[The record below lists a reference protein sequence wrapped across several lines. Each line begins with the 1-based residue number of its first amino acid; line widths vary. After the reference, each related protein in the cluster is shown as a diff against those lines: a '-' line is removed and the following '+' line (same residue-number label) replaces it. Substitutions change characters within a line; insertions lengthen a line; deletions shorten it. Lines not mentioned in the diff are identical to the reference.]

1 MAPGCAPAAT
11 TRWPACV
18 EDALRATGLGV
29 KCLLVADEGVLWTL
43 HRLREQG
50 VLPADTT
57 FKVSALIGPVN
68 PASFAVF
75 EQLGADSINIPSD
88 LTLAQFT
95 EIRRVSRAPMDLYIE
110 APDDLGGY
118 VRMYEVAE
126 LIRRGAPLY
135 LKFGLAKSPG
145 IYPYGQHLRELA
157 LSTAKERVRRGRPRA
172 GPARAARGGRR
183 DGPAGQPTAGPAQP
197 VRDLVITFRKHSPQK
212 KTQPRTIP
220 HTRSRSFHS
229 QRSGTTGPSSDP
241 TSRMMTMRNRRAAL
255 AAVAS
260 AASLALALTACGQN
274 SEGGGEEKKG
284 GADGA
289 TIGVAMP
296 TKSSERW
303 ISDGANVV
311 KELKSKGY
319 KTKLVYGEDD
329 PDQQVSQIEN
339 MITQGVDAL
348 VVAAIDNKSL
358 NNVLQQAKDADIPV
372 ISYDRLILGT
382 ENVDYYASFDNEK
395 VGELQGSYIVDKLG
409 LEDGKKGPFSI
420 ELFAYSND
428 DNNTKYFFQ
437 GAMNVLKPH
446 IDKGELVV
454 RSKQT
459 ALNQVTTLRWD
470 GGTAQKRM
478 DDLLTSSYRSAKVDA
493 VLSPYDGI
501 SIGILSALKSDGY
514 GTKAKPMPVV
524 TGQDAELASVKS
536 IIAGDQTQ
544 TVYKD
549 LRKLAKVAS
558 NMVDAALNDKKP
570 EVNDTK
576 SYDNGVKVVPAY
588 LLQPVSVD
596 KDNYKEALVDDG
608 YYTEN
613 DLK

>member
-1 MAPGCAPAAT
+1 
-11 TRWPACV
+11 
-18 EDALRATGLGV
+18 
-29 KCLLVADEGVLWTL
+29 
-43 HRLREQG
+43 
-50 VLPADTT
+50 
-57 FKVSALIGPVN
+57 
-68 PASFAVF
+68 
-75 EQLGADSINIPSD
+75 
-88 LTLAQFT
+88 
-95 EIRRVSRAPMDLYIE
+95 
-110 APDDLGGY
+110 
-118 VRMYEVAE
+118 
-126 LIRRGAPLY
+126 
-135 LKFGLAKSPG
+135 
-145 IYPYGQHLRELA
+145 
-157 LSTAKERVRRGRPRA
+157 
-172 GPARAARGGRR
+172 
-183 DGPAGQPTAGPAQP
+183 
-197 VRDLVITFRKHSPQK
+197 
-212 KTQPRTIP
+212 
-220 HTRSRSFHS
+220 
-229 QRSGTTGPSSDP
+229 
-241 TSRMMTMRNRRAAL
+241 MRNRRAAL

-260 AASLALALTACGQN
+260 AASLALTLTACGQ
-274 SEGGGEEKKG
+274 SGEGGSEEKKG
-284 GADGA
+284 GSEDA
-289 TIGVAMP
+289 TIGIAMP

-311 KELKSKGY
+311 KELKTKGY
-319 KTKLVYGEDD
+319 KTKLAYGEDD

-348 VVAAIDNKSL
+348 IIAAIDNKSL
-358 NNVLQQAKDADIPV
+358 DNVLQQAKDADIPV

-395 VGELQGSYIVDKLG
+395 VGELQGTYIVDKLG

-420 ELFAYSND
+420 ELFAGSND

-437 GAMNVLKPH
+437 GAMNVLKPYV
-446 IDKGELVV
+446 DKGDLVV

-478 DDLLTSSYRSAKVDA
+478 DDLLTSSYRSARVDA

-514 GTKAKPMPVV
+514 GSGAKPMPVV

-536 IIAGDQTQ
+536 IIAGEQTQ

-558 NMVDAALNDKKP
+558 NMVEAALNDKKP

-576 SYDNGVKVVPAY
+576 SYDNGVKVVPAF

-596 KDNYKEALVDDG
+596 KANYEKALIDDG
-608 YYTEN
+608 YYTAN